1 VPLLF
6 GYDNIFREGK
16 VTPGKSILIVED
28 EAGPRESLRMI
39 LKPFYNILT
48 ASDGEQAIRILQ
60 AQKVDLVTLDL
71 NMPGMMGIDVLKEI
85 KRLKPEVEVVII
97 TALVT
102 LPNAQQAIQHGA
114 SDFLSKPFHVS
125 EVITVI
131 KKSFER
137 LESKSKSIDRADSIF
152 PSKIKVVS

>member
-1 VPLLF
+1 M
-6 GYDNIFREGK
+6 
-16 VTPGKSILIVED
+16 TPGKSILIVED

-137 LESKSKSIDRADSIF
+137 LESKSKNVDRADSIF
-152 PSKIKVVS
+152 PGKIKVVS

>member
-1 VPLLF
+1 MAA
-6 GYDNIFREGK
+6 D
-16 VTPGKSILIVED
+16 KSILIVED

-60 AQKVDLVTLDL
+60 TQKVDLVTLDL

-85 KRLKPEVEVVII
+85 KKLKPEIEVVII

-102 LPNAQQAIQHGA
+102 LPNAQQAIQYGA

-137 LESKSKSIDRADSIF
+137 LESKSKSQDRVDSQ
-152 PSKIKVVS
+152 PPVNIKVIR